1 MIKIELAEIQEKK
14 TKKGTPFWQIKDT
27 EARVFST
34 FNKDYMEKIKAD
46 KGGEIEFEEKKV
58 GDYSYNSITEVKGVE
73 KPVQKSFGGGR
84 GNFRTPEQIKE
95 SEKLTRQSIEK
106 MACLKSAVEYAKIL
120 MGVSPNRKEPPDWKV
135 LASDMLEWIKVK
147 EEKKNEKV

>member
-34 FNKDYMEKIKAD
+34 FNKDYVKKLKMN

-73 KPVQKSFGGGR
+73 KPVQKFFGGGR
-84 GNFRTPEQIKE
+84 GNFRTPEQMEKK
-95 SEKLTRQSIEK
+95 EKLDRQSIV
-106 MACLKSAVEYAKIL
+106 LQSTIKSAIELIKIEREFN
-120 MGVSPNRKEPPDWKV
+120 PARKEMPQFEAYADRILKWY
-135 LASDMLEWIKVK
+135 K
-147 EEKKNEKV
+147 ENCKNKEK